1 MKKRI
6 EFNIIMGKHILID
19 NPTVSSVVFYPRKT
33 VIPNDLGS
41 EVEILKFSIDNDVII
56 GGFFFLNDANL
67 PTILL
72 FHGNGEV
79 ALDYRFIAP
88 MFYACD
94 VNLAVV
100 DFRGYGFSSGT
111 PFYTSLISD
120 AIPIFTAFSEWMNKR
135 NFLNS
140 LFIQGRSLGSI
151 CAAEIGAHNPSNLRG
166 IIFESGFASTYNMM
180 VNLFRVSSPYLTPES
195 LNEYSNDTR
204 VRKFIKPTLIIHGTM
219 DWIIPHSEAELLY
232 KNLPTNIDKKLIL
245 IKDAGHNNILSFEK
259 EYFRPLSDFIKQN
272 K

>member
-1 MKKRI
+1 MK
-6 EFNIIMGKHILID
+6 EKHILID
-19 NPTVSSVVFYPRKT
+19 NPTISNVVFYPRKT
-33 VIPNDLGS
+33 VIPNNLGPNI
-41 EVEILKFSIDNDVII
+41 EVLKFPISNEVKI
-56 GGFFFLNDANL
+56 GGFFYKNDVNL

-88 MFYACD
+88 MFHNCN

-100 DFRGYGFSSGT
+100 DFRGYGFSSGN
-111 PFYTSLISD
+111 PYYTSLISD
-120 AIPIFTAFSEWMNKR
+120 AMPIFTAFTDWMDER
-135 NFLNS
+135 NLLDS
-140 LFIQGRSLGSI
+140 LFVLGRSLGSI

-166 IIFESGFASTYNMM
+166 IIFESGFASAYNMM

-204 VRKFIKPTLIIHGTM
+204 VKKFTISTLIIHGTM
-219 DWIIPHSEAELLY
+219 DYIIPLTEAELLY
-232 KNLPTNIDKKLIL
+232 RNLPDSIDKKLI
-245 IKDAGHNNILSFEK
+245 IIEDAGHNNILSFDK
-259 EYFRPLSDFIKQN
+259 EYFKPLSDFINLN

>member
-1 MKKRI
+1 M
-6 EFNIIMGKHILID
+6 EKHIIID
-19 NPTVSSVVFYPRKT
+19 NPTVSNMVFYPRQT
-33 VIPNDLGS
+33 VIPNNLGS
-41 EVEILKFSIDNDVII
+41 NIEILKFQINDGITI
-56 GGFFFLNDANL
+56 GGFFYKNNVNL

-88 MFYACD
+88 MFYTCN

-100 DFRGYGFSSGT
+100 DFRGYGFSSGA

-120 AIPIFTAFSEWMNKR
+120 AMPVFTTFTDWMNER
-135 NFLNS
+135 NLLDS

-151 CAAEIGAHNPSNLRG
+151 CVAEIGAHNPSNLRG
-166 IIFESGFASTYNMM
+166 IIFESGFASAYNMM

-204 VRKFIKPTLIIHGTM
+204 VKKFTKSTLIIHGTN
-219 DWIIPHSEAELLY
+219 DYIIPITEAELLY
-232 KNLPTNIDKKLIL
+232 KNLPNNIDKKLI
-245 IKDAGHNNILSFEK
+245 IIEGAGHNNILSFEK
-259 EYFRPLSDFIKQN
+259 EYFSPLSDFIKLN

>member
-1 MKKRI
+1 M
-6 EFNIIMGKHILID
+6 EKHILID
-19 NPTVSSVVFYPRKT
+19 NPTISSVVFYPRKT
-33 VIPNDLGS
+33 VIPINLGPD
-41 EVEILKFSIDNDVII
+41 VEILKFSLDNNVII
-56 GGFFFLNDANL
+56 GGFFFKNDANL

-79 ALDYRFIAP
+79 ALDYRFIAQI
-88 MFYACD
+88 FHRCD

-120 AIPIFTAFSEWMNKR
+120 ATPIFAAFTEWINKR
-135 NFLNS
+135 SFLNS

-151 CAAEIGAHNPSNLRG
+151 CAAEIGANNPSNLRG
-166 IIFESGFASTYNMM
+166 IIFESGFASVYNMM

-195 LNEYSNDTR
+195 LNAYSNDTR
-204 VRKFIKPTLIIHGTM
+204 VKKFTKPTLIIHGTM
-219 DWIIPHSEAELLY
+219 DWIIPYSEAELLY
-232 KNLPTNIDKKLIL
+232 KNLPTEINKQLIL
-245 IKDAGHNNILSFEK
+245 IEGAGHNNILSFEK
-259 EYFRPLSDFIKQN
+259 EYFDPLSDFIKFN